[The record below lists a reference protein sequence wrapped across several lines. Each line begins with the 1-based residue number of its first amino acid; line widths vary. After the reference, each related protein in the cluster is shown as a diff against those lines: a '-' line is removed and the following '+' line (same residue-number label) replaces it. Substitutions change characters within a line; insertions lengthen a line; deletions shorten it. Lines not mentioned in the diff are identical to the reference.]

1 MSLKFLAY
9 AFDRTQL
16 IIIVHVDQIIYCKW
30 GLEPISELP
39 AKASLSKRGQ
49 VPNYSYDNEFN
60 LHLIIF
66 MWENCL

>member
-16 IIIVHVDQIIYCKW
+16 IIIVHVDQTIYFKW
-30 GLEPISELP
+30 GLEPP

-66 MWENCL
+66 M